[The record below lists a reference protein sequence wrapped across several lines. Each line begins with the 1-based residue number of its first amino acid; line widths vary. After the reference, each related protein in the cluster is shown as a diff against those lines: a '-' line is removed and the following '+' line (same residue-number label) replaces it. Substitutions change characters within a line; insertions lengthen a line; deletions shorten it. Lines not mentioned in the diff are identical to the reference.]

1 MLGTRNRCKSGDGS
15 LPDSD
20 IHDLTDS
27 PSGKRMMP
35 DKENGIGQKKKKVT
49 TPAQIKR
56 KANPKQPTK
65 AKQSSKAKQPAKQ
78 LTKSTKRANPE
89 PDSLESDSPKGSGC
103 SKDLIK
109 PAELADLLNA
119 SLSFTNSDT
128 SCSSDDLEEEFQ

>member
-1 MLGTRNRCKSGDGS
+1 MLGTRNRRKSGDES

-20 IHDLTDS
+20 IHDLTDG
-27 PSGKRMMP
+27 PSGKRVMP
-35 DKENGIGQKKKKVT
+35 DKENGKGQKKVT
-49 TPAQIKR
+49 TPAQLKR

-109 PAELADLLNA
+109 PAECIVKLY
-119 SLSFTNSDT
+119 
-128 SCSSDDLEEEFQ
+128 Q